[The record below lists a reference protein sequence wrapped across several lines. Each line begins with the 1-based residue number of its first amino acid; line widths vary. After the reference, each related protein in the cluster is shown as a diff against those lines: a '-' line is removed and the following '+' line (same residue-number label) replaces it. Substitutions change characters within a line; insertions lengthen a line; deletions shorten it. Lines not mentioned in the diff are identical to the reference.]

1 MRCCAARR
9 AGLLCTFRC
18 LRWLLPGAAWG
29 VLPTAALASHPLPP
43 PDPTHLQISKK
54 QKKQKSG
61 PYLDRIVLI
70 SSSSRCQL
78 GWEVGLLGGIVWW
91 ILTILPC
98 CSRCHSLCSFIHRF
112 CPTMGVD
119 LDESCCGTCSSL
131 LTKLTTCVRSCCS
144 DG

>member
-1 MRCCAARR
+1 MPSPATARSCLAGPTDGCSCIPSPAAPR
-9 AGLLCTFRC
+9 
-18 LRWLLPGAAWG
+18 PN
-29 VLPTAALASHPLPP
+29 PP
-43 PDPTHLQISKK
+43 SNFKNTKK
-54 QKKQKSG
+54 QKNG
-61 PYLDRIVLI
+61 PWLDRIVLI